1 MAVGRPTKPLNVT
14 PEEKAKLTMLARR
27 PKTGQALAIRARIV
41 LGCNDG
47 LNNGEVARR
56 LRITGA
62 TVCKWRERFRT
73 DRLEGLLDEP
83 RPGAPRSI
91 TDAQIEEVITK
102 TLESMPVNSTHWS
115 TRLMAQKAGLSQTAI
130 VRIWRAFGLQP
141 HRVENFKFSKDP
153 QFVEKVRDIVGLYL
167 NPPDRAIVLCV
178 DEKSQVQALNRT
190 QPILPL
196 APGVPARQ
204 SHDYERHGV
213 TSLFAAL
220 DVASGVTISNCY
232 RRHRH
237 QEFLRFLNDID
248 ANLPRGLDVHL
259 VMDNYGTHKV
269 TKVRTWL
276 ARHLRYH
283 VHYTPT
289 SGSWLNLVER
299 LFAEVTDAPV
309 VVFSQDLQLRY
320 PWINSPYL
328 FPRENFL
335 GRTDA
340 EVFGGE
346 DGARLRAIKEQVLRT
361 GKESHTEVTVTGSGV
376 THYFDLVIEPLLD
389 PNGMLLGVLC
399 SAVET
404 TFLKDTIIRLQ
415 NALNEVQVLKGT
427 ATHLREL
434 QKN

>member
-1 MAVGRPTKPLNVT
+1 
-14 PEEKAKLTMLARR
+14 MLARR
-27 PKTGQALAIRARIV
+27 PKSAQATAMRARIV
-41 LGCNDG
+41 LGCSEG
-47 LNNGEVARR
+47 LSNGEVAKR

-62 TVCKWRERFRT
+62 TVCKWRERFRV

-91 TDAQIEEVITK
+91 TDAHVEEVITK

-115 TRLMAQKAGLSQTAI
+115 TRLMAQKTGLSQTAI

-196 APGVPARQ
+196 APGLPARQ

-237 QEFLRFLNDID
+237 QEFLKFLNEID
-248 ANLPRGLDVHL
+248 TNLPDGFEVHL

-269 TKVRTWL
+269 NKVRTWL
-276 ARHLRYH
+276 ARHPRYQ
-283 VHYTPT
+283 VHFTPT

-299 LFAEVTDAPV
+299 LFAEVTERCV
-309 VVFSQDLQLRY
+309 R
-320 PWINSPYL
+320 
-328 FPRENFL
+328 R
-335 GRTDA
+335 G
-340 EVFGGE
+340 
-346 DGARLRAIKEQVLRT
+346 
-361 GKESHTEVTVTGSGV
+361 SHTAVRTLEKAMLDYLDQRNKDPKPFVWTAGA
-376 THYFDLVIEPLLD
+376 DLILSKVERLSKRISD
-389 PNGMLLGVLC
+389 
-399 SAVET
+399 SA
-404 TFLKDTIIRLQ
+404 
-415 NALNEVQVLKGT
+415 
-427 ATHLREL
+427 H
-434 QKN
+434 

>member
-1 MAVGRPTKPLNVT
+1 MATGRPTKPLNVT
-14 PEEKAKLTMLARR
+14 AEEKKKLTMLVRR

-41 LGCNDG
+41 LGCSDG
-47 LNNGEVARR
+47 LSNGEVAKR
-56 LRITGA
+56 LQITGA
-62 TVCKWRERFRT
+62 TVCKWRERFRVG
-73 DRLEGLLDEP
+73 RLEGLLDEP

-91 TDAQIEEVITK
+91 TDDQVEEVITK
-102 TLESMPVNSTHWS
+102 TLESMPANSTHWS
-115 TRLMAQKAGLSQTAI
+115 TRLMAEKTGLSQTAI

-213 TSLFAAL
+213 TSLFAAM
-220 DVASGVTISNCY
+220 DVASGVTISSCY

-248 ANLPRGLDVHL
+248 ASLPSGFDVHL

-269 TKVRTWL
+269 TKVRAWL
-276 ARHLRYH
+276 ARHPRYH

-299 LFAEVTDAPV
+299 LFAEVTERCVRRGSHTAVRSLEKAMLDYLNQRNKDPKPFVWTADA
-309 VVFSQDLQLRY
+309 DL
-320 PWINSPYL
+320 I
-328 FPRENFL
+328 L
-335 GRTDA
+335 GKI
-340 EVFGGE
+340 
-346 DGARLRAIKEQVLRT
+346 ARLSKRI
-361 GKESHTEVTVTGSGV
+361 SDSG
-376 THYFDLVIEPLLD
+376 H
-389 PNGMLLGVLC
+389 
-399 SAVET
+399 
-404 TFLKDTIIRLQ
+404 
-415 NALNEVQVLKGT
+415 
-427 ATHLREL
+427 
-434 QKN
+434 

>member
-1 MAVGRPTKPLNVT
+1 MAIGRPTKPLNVT
-14 PEEKAKLTMLARR
+14 SAEKEKLTMLARR
-27 PKTGQALAIRARIV
+27 PTSAQAIAMRARIV
-41 LGCNDG
+41 LACAEG
-47 LNNGEVARR
+47 LTNSATAKK
-56 LRITGA
+56 LHITGA
-62 TVCKWRERFRT
+62 TVCKWRERFRVS
-73 DRLEGLLDEP
+73 RLEGLLDEP

-91 TDAQIEEVITK
+91 TDAQVEEVITK
-102 TLESMPVNSTHWS
+102 TLESMPGNSTHWS
-115 TRLMAQKAGLSQTAI
+115 TRLMAKKTGLSQTAI

-220 DVASGVTISNCY
+220 DVACGVPISSCY

-248 ANLPRGLDVHL
+248 ANLPGGFDVHL

-276 ARHLRYH
+276 ARHPRYH
-283 VHYTPT
+283 VHFTPT

-299 LFAEVTDAPV
+299 LFAEVTERCV
-309 VVFSQDLQLRY
+309 R
-320 PWINSPYL
+320 
-328 FPRENFL
+328 R
-335 GRTDA
+335 G
-340 EVFGGE
+340 
-346 DGARLRAIKEQVLRT
+346 
-361 GKESHTEVTVTGSGV
+361 SHTAVRALEKAMLDYLDQRNKDPKPFVWKADADLILGKVERLSKRISDSG
-376 THYFDLVIEPLLD
+376 H
-389 PNGMLLGVLC
+389 
-399 SAVET
+399 
-404 TFLKDTIIRLQ
+404 
-415 NALNEVQVLKGT
+415 
-427 ATHLREL
+427 
-434 QKN
+434 